1 MRRLVMCS
9 VVLIGFG
16 VLPGHA
22 SALPAPMSQE
32 QLLEK
37 SDLVA
42 LVRIKSVTCT
52 GVSKDDR
59 TGEDLPNYSA
69 RAELIEVIKGEDVKG
84 DTVNINFHAIPTQL
98 LGPWTVYYYPG
109 EMVCTHL
116 VGADGEYTTTWWNG
130 RGDVVRKAV
139 IAELPTKPGETV
151 EILKGGK
158 RHIPSCVLGGPM
170 RQFRF
175 LSLLILACL
184 AVPAFALPAPMTEQE
199 LMEKS
204 DVVALMRVVSV
215 TCTSVTKNEQTGEE
229 LPGYLAKLQ
238 VKEVKKG
245 DVKPGEEVLVTWRAV
260 PKSIVGPWTVY
271 YYPGEEMVTHLT
283 KRSGGVSYASTWWNA
298 KGDDTKSPD
307 TRDLPTTSGETV
319 VPRPEP
325 AVQTPL

>member
-1 MRRLVMCS
+1 
-9 VVLIGFG
+9 
-16 VLPGHA
+16 
-22 SALPAPMSQE
+22 
-32 QLLEK
+32 
-37 SDLVA
+37 
-42 LVRIKSVTCT
+42 
-52 GVSKDDR
+52 
-59 TGEDLPNYSA
+59 
-69 RAELIEVIKGEDVKG
+69 
-84 DTVNINFHAIPTQL
+84 
-98 LGPWTVYYYPG
+98 
-109 EMVCTHL
+109 
-116 VGADGEYTTTWWNG
+116 
-130 RGDVVRKAV
+130 
-139 IAELPTKPGETV
+139 
-151 EILKGGK
+151 
-158 RHIPSCVLGGPM
+158 M

-175 LSLLILACL
+175 LSLLVLACL
-184 AVPAFALPAPMTEQE
+184 AAVPAFALPAPMTEQE

-215 TCTSVTKNEQTGEE
+215 TCTSVTKDEQTGEE

-307 TRDLPTTSGETV
+307 TRDLPTTPGETV